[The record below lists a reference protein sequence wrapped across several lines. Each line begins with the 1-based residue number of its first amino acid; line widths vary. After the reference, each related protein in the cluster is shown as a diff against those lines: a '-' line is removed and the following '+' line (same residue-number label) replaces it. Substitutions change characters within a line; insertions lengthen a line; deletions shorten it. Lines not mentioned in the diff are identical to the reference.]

1 MFARLCEEGDTLAI
15 GLSSDQGLGN
25 HRVLHS
31 VSQSDADD
39 LRDRLCLVEFEE
51 QVLPPSHRRRGLHL
65 GARACGVGLEIL
77 VEQGRELLR
86 GCVVGRFVRP
96 AFARP

>member
-51 QVLPPSHRRRGLHL
+51 QVLPQAT
-65 GARACGVGLEIL
+65 GAGAFISALA
-77 VEQGRELLR
+77 
-86 GCVVGRFVRP
+86 P
-96 AFARP
+96 AA